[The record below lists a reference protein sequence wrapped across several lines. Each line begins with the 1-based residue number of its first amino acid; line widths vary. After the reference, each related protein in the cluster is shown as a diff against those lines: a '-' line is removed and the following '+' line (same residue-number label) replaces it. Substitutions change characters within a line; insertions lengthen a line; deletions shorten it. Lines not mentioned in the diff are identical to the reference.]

1 LQLISNSSLEKSEGI
16 VIRSTGSFYE
26 VLTPEHEVVSCRIKG
41 KFRLDFSKHTNPVAI
56 GDHVTFHFETRLE
69 YAVIDFI
76 AERKNALVRKSTN
89 LSKRSQV
96 IAANLDHVIIVV
108 SMIKPAIAP
117 GFIDRM
123 LIIAEAYDINPV
135 IVFNKMDLYTDKE
148 FDRFGELYEIYTGIG
163 YTVIP
168 LSAKTGDNIDAV
180 TALTKGKVSLFTG
193 QSGVGKST
201 LLNRLKP
208 GLIQIKTDKIS
219 SYSDKGKH
227 TTTHYEMHELDADSF
242 IIDSPGMKELGLFN
256 FEPYEVSHFMP
267 DLKEFLPGCKF
278 GTCLHKDEPECAV
291 KKALEDGEINPR
303 RYYSYLKIMDDFGLK

>member
-1 LQLISNSSLEKSEGI
+1 LQLNANSLVEKSEGI

-108 SMIKPAIAP
+108 SMIQPAIAP

-123 LIIAEAYDINPV
+123 LIIAEAYDIDPV
-135 IVFNKMDLYTDKE
+135 IVFNKMDIYTDKE

-168 LSAKTGDNIDAV
+168 LSAKTGDNIDAI

-208 GLIQIKTDKIS
+208 GLKIKTDHIS
-219 SYSDKGKH
+219 GYSDKGKH
-227 TTTHYEMHELDADSF
+227 TTTHYEMHELEENSF
-242 IIDSPGMKELGLFN
+242 IIDSPGMKELGLFD

-267 DLKEFLPGCKF
+267 ELKELLPKCKF
-278 GTCLHKDEPECAV
+278 NTCLHKDEPDCAV
-291 KKALEDGEINPR
+291 KKALADGEINPR
-303 RYYSYLKIMDDFGLK
+303 RYYSYLKILEDFEKK

>member
-1 LQLISNSSLEKSEGI
+1 MFNLKKSKGI

-26 VLTPEHEVVSCRIKG
+26 VLTPDHEVVSCRIKG

-56 GDHVTFHFETRLE
+56 GDHVSFHFETRLE

-96 IAANLDHVIIVV
+96 IAANLDHVFIIV

-123 LIIAEAYDINPV
+123 LIIAEAYGINPV
-135 IVFNKMDLYTDKE
+135 IVFNKMDIYTDKE

-168 LSAKTGDNIDAV
+168 LSAKTGDNLDV
-180 TALTKGKVSLFTG
+180 LTALMKGKVSLFTG

-201 LLNRLKP
+201 LLNKLKP
-208 GLIQIKTDKIS
+208 GLKIKTDIIS
-219 SYSDKGKH
+219 EFSDRGKH
-227 TTTHYEMHELDADSF
+227 TTTHYEMHEVEDGTF
-242 IIDSPGMKELGLFN
+242 IIDSPGIKELGLFN

-267 DLKEFLPGCKF
+267 ELMALLPECKF
-278 GTCLHKDEPECAV
+278 STCLHRDEPECAV
-291 KKALEDGEINPR
+291 KKALEDGELNPR
-303 RYYSYLKIMDDFGLK
+303 RYYSYLKILEEIGS

>member
-1 LQLISNSSLEKSEGI
+1 MEKSEGI
-16 VIRSTGSFYE
+16 VIRSNGSFYD

-56 GDHVTFHFETRLE
+56 GDHVTFHFETRME

-76 AERKNALVRKSTN
+76 AERKNTLVRKSTN

-108 SMIKPAIAP
+108 SMIQPSIAP

-135 IVFNKMDLYTDKE
+135 IVFNKMDIYTDKE
-148 FDRFGELYEIYTGIG
+148 FDRFAELYEIYTGIG
-163 YTVIP
+163 YKIIP
-168 LSAKTGDNIDAV
+168 LSAKTGDNIDSV
-180 TALTKGKVSLFTG
+180 IALTKGKVSLFTG

-208 GLIQIKTDKIS
+208 GLKIKTNIIS
-219 SYSDKGKH
+219 DYSDKGKH
-227 TTTHYEMHELDADSF
+227 TTTHYEMHELDETSF
-242 IIDSPGMKELGLFN
+242 IIDSPGMKELGLFD
-256 FEPYEVSHFMP
+256 FEPFEVSHFMP
-267 DLKEFLPGCKF
+267 ELKELLPQCKF
-278 GTCLHKDEPECAV
+278 NTCLHNDEHECAV
-291 KKALEDGEINPR
+291 KMALEKGLINPR
-303 RYYSYLKIMDDFGLK
+303 RYYSYLKILDDFDKK

>member
-1 LQLISNSSLEKSEGI
+1 LKKSEGI

-56 GDHVTFHFETRLE
+56 GDHVSFHFETRLE
-69 YAVIDFI
+69 YAVIDHI

-96 IAANLDHVIIVV
+96 IAANLDHVIIVA

-135 IVFNKMDLYTDKE
+135 IVFNKMDIYTDKE

-163 YTVIP
+163 YAVIP
-168 LSAKTGDNIDAV
+168 LSAKTGDNLDAI

-201 LLNRLKP
+201 LLNKLSP
-208 GLIQIKTDKIS
+208 GLKIRTDHIS
-219 SYSDKGKH
+219 GYSDRGKH
-227 TTTHYEMHELDADSF
+227 TTTHYEMHELDDHSF

-267 DLKEFLPGCKF
+267 ELKELLPQCKF
-278 GTCLHKDEPECAV
+278 GTCLHRDEPECAV
-291 KKALEDGEINPR
+291 KKALESGEINPR
-303 RYYSYLKIMDDFGLK
+303 RYYSYLKILEDFGLK